1 MCPVRATR
9 SRIKR
14 RGVLDTTMELSQ
26 LNGPASCGACRNG
39 TGFGFELTMA
49 FQPIVNVVDRTVYAY
64 EALVRGAMGA
74 SAAQVLSLV
83 TDENRYA
90 FDQSCRVKAIQLAA
104 RLGVAQRGAK
114 LSMNFMPGAVYSP
127 AACIRRTLDTAAET
141 GFPLSA
147 IIFEIMENERVADS
161 AHLHRIVE
169 EYQKHSFTL
178 ALDDFGAGYSGL
190 NLLTELEGVRIVK
203 LDGKLIRG
211 IDRNSRTEYVVA
223 STAAMCREL
232 GITVIGECIETP
244 GECATLLGC
253 GVELMQGYLFAKP
266 SIEAL
271 PEINWAGVPEF
282 GSVGEPFR
290 PETSL
295 QRVPSFA

>member
-1 MCPVRATR
+1 M
-9 SRIKR
+9 SS
-14 RGVLDTTMELSQ
+14 ELSQ

-49 FQPIVNVVDRTVYAY
+49 FQPIVDVVNRSVYAY
-64 EALVRGAMGA
+64 EALVRGVDGA
-74 SAAQVLSLV
+74 SAGQVLALV

-104 RLGVAQRGAK
+104 KLGIAERGAK

-127 AACIRRTLDTAAET
+127 AACIRRTLDTAKET
-141 GFPLSA
+141 RFPLSA
-147 IIFEIMENERVADS
+147 IIFEIMENERVNDS
-161 AHLHRIVE
+161 GHLQRIAE
-169 EYQKHSFTL
+169 EYAKHGFSM

-190 NLLTELEGVRIVK
+190 NLLAELEGIRLVK

-211 IDRNSRTEYVVA
+211 IDRNARAEYVVR

-232 GITVIGECIETP
+232 GITVIGEWVETP
-244 GECATLLGC
+244 EECATLLRC

-266 SIEAL
+266 ALEAL
-271 PEINWAGVPEF
+271 PEINWSAAPDAGFHAQQHHLEE
-282 GSVGEPFR
+282 SV
-290 PETSL
+290 
-295 QRVPSFA
+295 QMIPSFA